1 MERIWLL
8 VTLGCSVLGVGLSPD
23 DRRPAPKPALHE
35 RLPAISPQ
43 SIVAVII
50 PEQEAQDKVIRQIM
64 QRFSVRHTA
73 LPERERIALA
83 HTIVRE
89 AKVQNLDPELV
100 MAVIEVESAGYHRAE
115 SHVGALGLMQLL
127 PSTGKELAG
136 KMGIPWKGD
145 DTLFDPTINVQLG
158 TAYLRELADRY
169 DGNVSTALAAYN
181 WGPGRIDRR
190 IRSGA
195 SVPSKYIE
203 QVMSAVVR
211 YAAMEAPTQS

>member
-1 MERIWLL
+1 MERIGLL
-8 VTLGCSVLGVGLSPD
+8 VMLGCSVLGVGLSPEG
-23 DRRPAPKPALHE
+23 RRPAPKTALHE
-35 RLPAISPQ
+35 RLPAISPR
-43 SIVAVII
+43 SIVAVIS
-50 PEQEAQDKVIRQIM
+50 PEQEAQDEVIRQIM

-89 AKVQNLDPELV
+89 AKVQNLDPRLV
-100 MAVIEVESAGYHRAE
+100 MAVIEVESAGDHRAE

-136 KMGIPWKGD
+136 KMGIPCKGD
-145 DTLFDPTINVQLG
+145 DTLFDPTINIQLG
-158 TAYLRELADRY
+158 TAYLRELKDRY

-190 IRSGA
+190 IRRGA
-195 SVPSKYIE
+195 IIPSKYIE

-211 YAAMEAPTQS
+211 YAAMETPIQS